1 MLHQLTIIIVFII
14 RMLMD
19 SEESSSMLVNNEG
32 CYTSYCI
39 ELEID
44 ALPVTTLLQSHHIN
58 DFEGL

>member
-1 MLHQLTIIIVFII
+1 MIEILILCIII

-19 SEESSSMLVNNEG
+19 SDESSSMLVNNEG

-44 ALPVTTLLQSHHIN
+44 ALPITTLLQSHHIH
-58 DFEGL
+58 DLEG

>member
-1 MLHQLTIIIVFII
+1 MFILFY

-19 SEESSSMLVNNEG
+19 FEESSSMLVNNEG

-44 ALPVTTLLQSHHIN
+44 ALPVTTLLQSHHIH
-58 DFEGL
+58 DFEGNYV